1 MEKSDRKQSRI
12 SSRRQ
17 GSSNSSI
24 RQTLATHGTQ
34 FAHIT
39 LGVRHAGGP
48 DYRDPENRWVKSDHP
63 NIAA

>member
-1 MEKSDRKQSRI
+1 MEKSDRKQSRT

-17 GSSNSSI
+17 AEGSSI
-24 RQTLATHGTQ
+24 RQTLANNGTQ

-48 DYRDPENRWVKSDHP
+48 DYRDPENHWVKSDHP